1 MVAIARGT
9 TFACPVKLV
18 ERLIEEGSLQPSVPL
33 FQGFDGHKAA
43 SKSAQLVKLDGEH
56 ISYGQ
61 AHYQILKYLAKVLG
75 CTHKEAQDMFGLHS
89 LRSGGAT
96 DVAAVLAKND
106 IPEHVFQAHGA
117 WKSRE
122 AMLVY
127 IQRSLATK
135 LQVTQVM
142 GY

>member
-1 MVAIARGT
+1 MSGI
-9 TFACPVKLV
+9 FKK
-18 ERLIEEGSLQPSVPL
+18 
-33 FQGFDGHKAA
+33 KAA
-43 SKSAQLVKLDGEH
+43 SYCA
-56 ISYGQ
+56 
-61 AHYQILKYLAKVLG
+61 A
-75 CTHKEAQDMFGLHS
+75 CTS
-89 LRSGGAT
+89 
-96 DVAAVLAKND
+96 AAVLAKND

>member
-1 MVAIARGT
+1 
-9 TFACPVKLV
+9 
-18 ERLIEEGSLQPSVPL
+18 
-33 FQGFDGHKAA
+33 
-43 SKSAQLVKLDGEH
+43 
-56 ISYGQ
+56 
-61 AHYQILKYLAKVLG
+61 
-75 CTHKEAQDMFGLHS
+75 MFGLHS